1 MRARATAHT
10 ERSNFI
16 SDPKPSWVSRR
27 VNEVAK
33 RMPALGVANA
43 IVLAG
48 TLVLVGCLGE
58 EKIAEASANG
68 GPALTPV
75 LAAAAQAPKAPAP
88 KQLTRAEAKRLLVK
102 LGRYPLWAGT
112 DTFGIGDGVWC
123 DSPPKLFGELGNYVK
138 RGLVSVTPGP
148 ESTGD
153 NRCRDERGYHFDVEL
168 TPLGKKYELG
178 ENRGLVDVKLC
189 IGDLGEVTGVVSESD
204 GTSATV
210 EFTLVKRP
218 TPFGEG
224 RCFGQRTESATFR
237 RYDDGW
243 RIVR

>member
-1 MRARATAHT
+1 ML
-10 ERSNFI
+10 F
-16 SDPKPSWVSRR
+16 
-27 VNEVAK
+27 
-33 RMPALGVANA
+33 
-43 IVLAG
+43 
-48 TLVLVGCLGE
+48 GCMGE
-58 EKIAEASANG
+58 EKSADAGASG

-75 LAAAAQAPKAPAP
+75 LAAAVEAPKAAAP

-168 TPLGKKYELG
+168 TPLGKKYELS

-189 IGDLGEVTGVVSESD
+189 IEDLGEVTGIVSEAD
-204 GTSATV
+204 GTKATV

-224 RCFGQRTESATFR
+224 RCFGQRTESASLR